1 MIAIYYGTIQKEEGG
16 LSKGALLFFRSP
28 IFLSIVAGL
37 LWSIL
42 PLGIEGVV
50 ITPLF
55 DAIHIIGKSNTFL
68 VTLTVGVLLQLS
80 SLRSIAWIVMAVVII
95 KLILSPLL
103 VYLPSSMMALEDWQM
118 QVLILEA
125 SMPSAMLSVV
135 LANRY
140 GCDAELAAK
149 LVFATLIASLFTA
162 TAVLWV
168 LG

>member
-1 MIAIYYGTIQKEEGG
+1 MM
-16 LSKGALLFFRSP
+16 
-28 IFLSIVAGL
+28 
-37 LWSIL
+37 
-42 PLGIEGVV
+42 
-50 ITPLF
+50 
-55 DAIHIIGKSNTFL
+55 
-68 VTLTVGVLLQLS
+68 TLES
-80 SLRSIAWIVMAVVII
+80 
-95 KLILSPLL
+95 
-103 VYLPSSMMALEDWQM
+103 WQM

-162 TAVLWV
+162 TLVLWV